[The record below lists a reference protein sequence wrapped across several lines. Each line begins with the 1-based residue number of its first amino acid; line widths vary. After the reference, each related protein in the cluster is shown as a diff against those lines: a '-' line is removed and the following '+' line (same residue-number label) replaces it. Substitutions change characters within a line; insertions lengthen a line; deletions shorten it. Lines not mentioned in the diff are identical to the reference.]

1 MVLKNRKKNID
12 SIPNGAGVLTMLT
25 PTPELLLRL
34 KEEFGYMA
42 GTIALP
48 GSWVISK
55 NTITRRKTAGGYSVL
70 LRINLKPAKP
80 KYS

>member
-1 MVLKNRKKNID
+1 MVLKSQKKSTD
-12 SIPNGAGVLTMLT
+12 STPKDVGVLTMLT

-55 NTITRRKTAGGYSVL
+55 STIRRRKMAGGYSVL
-70 LRINLKPAKP
+70 LRINLKPVKP
-80 KYS
+80 KVL